1 MKKEML
7 IFSYMHLLKPKL
19 PSLSPYLR
27 LSLCELHFQL
37 C

>member
-7 IFSYMHLLKPKL
+7 IFFIHAFIKTQT
-19 PSLSPYLR
+19 SLSLPYLR

-37 C
+37 R